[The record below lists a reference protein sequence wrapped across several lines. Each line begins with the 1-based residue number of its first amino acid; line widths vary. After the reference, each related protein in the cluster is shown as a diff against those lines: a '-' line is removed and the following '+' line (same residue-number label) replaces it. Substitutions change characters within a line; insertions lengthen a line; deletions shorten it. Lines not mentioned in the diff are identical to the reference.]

1 VVTYHPAPVRAMAEA
16 GSYCADKVRMRYF
29 VVLALIVLGV
39 VFLRQKRA
47 EDSAQKKPTEVAAQA
62 TLTPRPA
69 SEHDWAKA
77 AIDRTN
83 QVKQQVKRERA
94 SNEVP

>member
-1 VVTYHPAPVRAMAEA
+1 V
-16 GSYCADKVRMRYF
+16 
-29 VVLALIVLGV
+29 
-39 VFLRQKRA
+39 
-47 EDSAQKKPTEVAAQA
+47 AQA

-83 QVKQQVKRERA
+83 EVKKQVKRERA
-94 SNEVP
+94 SNEVPP

>member
-1 VVTYHPAPVRAMAEA
+1 
-16 GSYCADKVRMRYF
+16 
-29 VVLALIVLGV
+29 VVLVVAGV
-39 VFLRQKRA
+39 IFLRQQTSQNPA
-47 EDSAQKKPTEVAAQA
+47 PKKAAEVAAQP

-83 QVKQQVKRERA
+83 EVRQQVKRERA

>member
-1 VVTYHPAPVRAMAEA
+1 
-16 GSYCADKVRMRYF
+16 MRYF
-29 VVLALIVLGV
+29 VVVALIVLGV
-39 VFLRQKRA
+39 IFLRQKTA
-47 EDSAQKKPTEVAAQA
+47 ENSAPLKTAEAPHAV
-62 TLTPRPA
+62 LTPRPA

-83 QVKQQVKRERA
+83 EVKQQVKRERA

>member
-1 VVTYHPAPVRAMAEA
+1 V
-16 GSYCADKVRMRYF
+16 
-29 VVLALIVLGV
+29 
-39 VFLRQKRA
+39 
-47 EDSAQKKPTEVAAQA
+47 AQA

-83 QVKQQVKRERA
+83 AVKQQVKRERA

>member
-1 VVTYHPAPVRAMAEA
+1 
-16 GSYCADKVRMRYF
+16 MRYF
-29 VVLALIVLGV
+29 VIVGLIVGGV
-39 VFLRQKRA
+39 IFWRQQTTQKA
-47 EDSAQKKPTEVAAQA
+47 EAPKKTAQVATQP

-83 QVKQQVKRERA
+83 EVRRQVKRERA

>member
-1 VVTYHPAPVRAMAEA
+1 
-16 GSYCADKVRMRYF
+16 MRYF
-29 VVLALIVLGV
+29 VIVALIVGGV
-39 VFLRQKRA
+39 IFLRQQTTQKA
-47 EDSAQKKPTEVAAQA
+47 EAQKKTAQVVAQP

-83 QVKQQVKRERA
+83 EVRQQVKRERA

>member
-1 VVTYHPAPVRAMAEA
+1 MARA
-16 GSYCADKVRMRYF
+16 GSYYADKAAMRYF
-29 VVLALIVLGV
+29 VVVALIVLGV
-39 VFLRQKRA
+39 IFLRQKRA
-47 EDSAQKKPTEVAAQA
+47 EDSTPQKTTQPVAQA

-83 QVKQQVKRERA
+83 EVKRQVKRERA

>member
-1 VVTYHPAPVRAMAEA
+1 
-16 GSYCADKVRMRYF
+16 MRYF
-29 VVLALIVLGV
+29 VIIALVVAGV
-39 VFLRQKRA
+39 IFLRQQT
-47 EDSAQKKPTEVAAQA
+47 AQKAAAPKKTAEVAAQP

-77 AIDRTN
+77 AIDRAN
-83 QVKQQVKRERA
+83 EVRQQVKRERA

>member
-1 VVTYHPAPVRAMAEA
+1 MAGG
-16 GSYCADKVRMRYF
+16 GSYRADKGRMRYF
-29 VVLALIVLGV
+29 VVVALIVLGV
-39 VFLRQKRA
+39 IFLRQKQTENSAPQKAA
-47 EDSAQKKPTEVAAQA
+47 EAVAQA

-83 QVKQQVKRERA
+83 EVKRQVKRERA